1 MTAAVH
7 AIGSGRI
14 EEAHPGSSRSPSTL
28 PDAIR
33 YFLTRG
39 SPRLL
44 LAASIV
50 TLALR
55 VRVGNWSVWDL
66 VPVTILFLAW
76 PIQEWLIHVYVL
88 HFKPFTWRGHRIDF
102 SVPRKHRQHHRDP
115 NNVDILFIPMQSF
128 IYTLPLTILVWFAA
142 TPSTELALT
151 GLSAHFLFSL
161 NYEWVHFLVH
171 TRVVPKSSTYRR
183 LWKSHRLH
191 HFKNEHYW
199 MGVSRLGADWLL
211 DTTPDPQTVA
221 TSQTC
226 RNLIGVGEEEVQPD

>member
-7 AIGSGRI
+7 SIERSRIGETQPR
-14 EEAHPGSSRSPSTL
+14 SSRSPSTL

-44 LAASIV
+44 LAASV
-50 TLALR
+50 ATLALR
-55 VRVGNWSVWDL
+55 FSIGNWSAWDL
-66 VPVTILFLAW
+66 LPVTILFALW
-76 PIQEWLIHVYVL
+76 PIQEWLIHVYIL
-88 HFKPFTWRGHRIDF
+88 HFKPFTWRGRSIDF
-102 SVPRKHRQHHRDP
+102 AVARKHREHHRNP
-115 NNVDILFIPMQSF
+115 NNVDILFIPLPSF
-128 IYTLPLTILVWFAA
+128 LYTLPLTVLIWFVA

-171 TRVVPKSSTYRR
+171 TRVVPKSSTYHR
-183 LWKSHRLH
+183 LWRSHRLH
-191 HFKNEHYW
+191 HFKNENYW

-211 DTTPDPQTVA
+211 GTTPDPQTVP
-221 TSQTC
+221 TSPTC
-226 RNLIGVGEEEVQPD
+226 RDLSGESESLLRC